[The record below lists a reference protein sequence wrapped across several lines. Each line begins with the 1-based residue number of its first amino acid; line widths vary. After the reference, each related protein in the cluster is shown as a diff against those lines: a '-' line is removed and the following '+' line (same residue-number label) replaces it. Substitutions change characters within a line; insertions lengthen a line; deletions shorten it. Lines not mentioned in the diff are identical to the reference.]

1 MRFDWVEEF
10 LSLPGIMNH
19 SHQIE
24 QTLTA
29 LCCARFGFR
38 MLPEE
43 YDVHMGPRQ
52 PGAPSRHYTG
62 PIRHMMYEEGIRE
75 LARNGFLDTLRRP
88 RSQAHDSS
96 SDTLV
101 SR

>member
-1 MRFDWVEEF
+1 
-10 LSLPGIMNH
+10 
-19 SHQIE
+19 
-24 QTLTA
+24 
-29 LCCARFGFR
+29 
-38 MLPEE
+38 
-43 YDVHMGPRQ
+43 
-52 PGAPSRHYTG
+52 
-62 PIRHMMYEEGIRE
+62 MYEEGIRE